1 MTAFDPALAEEAFE
15 DDIEGLSAF
24 IRSVLSSLESGVTRI
39 RDAVA
44 GGDPA
49 NVRAAA
55 HAVKG
60 SSSHLGASE
69 VGKQAAIIEDAA
81 RDGRVESMQAVD
93 ALALAVRK
101 LETTVEDYLTRRS
114 ADG

>member
-15 DDIEGLSAF
+15 DDVEGLSAF
-24 IRSVLSSLESGVTRI
+24 IRSVLSSLESGVTRV

-44 GGDPA
+44 AGDPA

-60 SSSHLGASE
+60 SSSHLGAAE
-69 VGKQAAIIEDAA
+69 VAKHAGIIEDAA
-81 RDGRVESMQAVD
+81 RDGRVEGIEKID
-93 ALALAVRK
+93 DLATAVRE
-101 LETTVEDYLTRRS
+101 LQTTVEDYLKRRS